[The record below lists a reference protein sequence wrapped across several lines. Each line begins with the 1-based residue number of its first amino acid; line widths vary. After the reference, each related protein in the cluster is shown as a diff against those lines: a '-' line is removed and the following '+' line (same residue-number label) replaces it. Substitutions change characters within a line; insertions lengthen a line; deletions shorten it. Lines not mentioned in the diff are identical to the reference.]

1 MLAKH
6 GAADGSLFA
15 CISEAALR
23 IHTNKPVATMSS
35 DAIRCLV
42 VDKCHSEA
50 SLNVLTM
57 PAEQLG
63 VGTVE
68 IEVHWSSLNYKD
80 ALAAT
85 GHPGVVKQFPHVPG
99 IDAAGIVLSCTDG
112 IFQAGDQVLVTG
124 YDLGQGHWGG
134 WSERIR
140 VPSEWVVSL
149 NRGVAGGLSERD
161 AMVYGTAGFT
171 AAQCVMALECNGV
184 KPESG
189 EVIVTG
195 ATGGVGSLA
204 LRILSHLGYRVVA
217 VTGKTELTEQLIEL
231 GAKRVIGRNEL
242 LDETTR
248 PLLNSRWAGGVD
260 TVGGHLLTSLLRSTQ
275 YGGCVAAC
283 GLVAGADLNM
293 TLYPF
298 LLRGVTLSGIG
309 SADCPREKRL
319 RIWDL
324 LAGPWRPANLNQL
337 VSEVSLEQLAV
348 EVQRILAG
356 QQTGRIIVNPLH
368 TF

>member
-1 MLAKH
+1 M
-6 GAADGSLFA
+6 SL
-15 CISEAALR
+15 
-23 IHTNKPVATMSS
+23 

-42 VDKCHSEA
+42 VDKRHGETTS
-50 SLNVLTM
+50 NVLSL

-63 VGTVE
+63 AGTVE

-85 GHPGVVKQFPHVPG
+85 GHPGVVKHFPHVPG
-99 IDAAGIVLSCTDG
+99 IDAAGLVLKCTDG
-112 IFQAGDQVLVTG
+112 TFQVGDRVLVTG

-134 WSERIR
+134 WSERIH
-140 VPSEWVVSL
+140 VPSEWVVRLPS
-149 NRGVAGGLSERD
+149 GLTERD
-161 AMVYGTAGFT
+161 AMIYGTAGFT
-171 AAQCVMALECNGV
+171 AAQCVMALERNDV
-184 KPESG
+184 RPESG

-195 ATGGVGSLA
+195 ATGGVGSLT
-204 LRILSHLGYRVVA
+204 LRILSHLGYHVVA
-217 VTGKTELTEQLIEL
+217 VTGKVELTEQLLKL
-231 GAKRVIGRNEL
+231 GATRVVSRNEL

-260 TVGGHLLTSLLRSTQ
+260 TVGGDLLTSLLRSIQ

-283 GLVAGADLNM
+283 GLVAGADLKM

-309 SADCPREKRL
+309 SADCPHEKRL

-324 LAGPWRPANLNQL
+324 LAASWRPSTLNEL
-337 VSEVSLEQLAV
+337 VSEVSLQQLAI
-348 EVQRILAG
+348 EVPRILAG
-356 QQTGRIIVNPLH
+356 RQTGRVLVNPRIH
-368 TF
+368 

>member
-1 MLAKH
+1 M
-6 GAADGSLFA
+6 
-15 CISEAALR
+15 
-23 IHTNKPVATMSS
+23 NS

-42 VDKCHSEA
+42 VEKCHSEP
-50 SLNVLTM
+50 SLNLLTL
-57 PAEQLG
+57 PSEQLG

-80 ALAAT
+80 ALAAM
-85 GHPGVVKQFPHVPG
+85 GHPGVVKHFPHVPG
-99 IDAAGIVLSCTDG
+99 IDAAGTVLSCTDG
-112 IFQAGDQVLVTG
+112 TFQVGDSVLVTG

-140 VPSEWVVSL
+140 VPAEWVVPLSHKAADDASVS
-149 NRGVAGGLSERD
+149 GELSERD

-171 AAQCVMALECNGV
+171 AAQCVMALDANGV
-184 KPESG
+184 RPDSG

-217 VTGKTELTEQLIEL
+217 VTGKTQLTDQLIAL
-231 GAKRVIGRNEL
+231 GASRVIARHEL
-242 LDETTR
+242 SDETTR
-248 PLLNSRWAGGVD
+248 PLLNARWAGGVD
-260 TVGGHLLTSLLRSTQ
+260 TVGGNLLTSLLRSTQ

-283 GLVAGADLNM
+283 GLVAGTELAM

-309 SADCPREKRL
+309 SADCPRAKRL
-319 RIWDL
+319 RIWEL
-324 LAGPWRPANLNQL
+324 LAGPWRPANLNEL
-337 VSEVSLEQLAV
+337 VMEVGLEELVA
-348 EVQRILAG
+348 EVPRILAG
-356 QQTGRIIVNPLH
+356 QQAGRVIVNPRP
-368 TF
+368 